1 MKSASTSAAQLR
13 LYIRVIVLTKSAHLS
28 AMRFDPG
35 ILGPVTAQTYAI
47 GPLKCSCYDCSAATS
62 RGYTGSLRIKT
73 DCSLLMV
80 TASGSCHV
88 QVLESRSERR
98 CKYSSCN
105 QQEIRP
111 SRIANRSCDSGSAAQ
126 LLCVNDLEARG
137 RSRTRASSGV
147 RRTSVPV
154 RSRSKAPV
162 GFWRTLGMI
171 F

>member
-88 QVLESRSERR
+88 QVLESRAERR

-105 QQEIRP
+105 QQENQP
-111 SRIANRSCDSGSAAQ
+111 SRKQI
-126 LLCVNDLEARG
+126 
-137 RSRTRASSGV
+137 V
-147 RRTSVPV
+147 RQRQCCTTAVCKRP
-154 RSRSKAPV
+154 
-162 GFWRTLGMI
+162 
-171 F
+171 